1 MIISIIILIIS
12 FLSEGLFSNYLSSTF
27 NNLNMFSTLYTLIA
41 LVVIYP
47 YFHNEKK
54 YYILLIVFGILMDV
68 VYINTFMMNLML
80 FLIISFLIKFLNFI
94 LPENILMVNI
104 MSISSVIT
112 YHILSFLI
120 LKIINYN
127 TYPLSM
133 LLDICINSILMTIIY
148 TSILYFLSKYL
159 FTKFDK
165 KQIR

>member
-1 MIISIIILIIS
+1 
-12 FLSEGLFSNYLSSTF
+12 
-27 NNLNMFSTLYTLIA
+27 
-41 LVVIYP
+41 
-47 YFHNEKK
+47 
-54 YYILLIVFGILMDV
+54 
-68 VYINTFMMNLML
+68 
-80 FLIISFLIKFLNFI
+80 
-94 LPENILMVNI
+94 MVNI